1 MGWETLAT
9 IIGAVFGSQVLT
21 SVVQGYFSRG
31 KTNADAAQILLDK
44 TLDWASRLSMRIE
57 KLEAELN
64 SRDGIIAEL
73 RQKIAHL
80 EACKVD
86 K

>member
-1 MGWETLAT
+1 MNWESVAT
-9 IIGAVFGSQVLT
+9 IVGAVFGSQVLT
-21 SVVQGYFSRG
+21 SVVQGYFARG

-44 TLDWASRLSMRIE
+44 TLDWASRLSTRIE

-64 SRDGIIAEL
+64 SRDGVISEL
-73 RQKIAHL
+73 RQQIAHL
-80 EACKVD
+80 EACKLD